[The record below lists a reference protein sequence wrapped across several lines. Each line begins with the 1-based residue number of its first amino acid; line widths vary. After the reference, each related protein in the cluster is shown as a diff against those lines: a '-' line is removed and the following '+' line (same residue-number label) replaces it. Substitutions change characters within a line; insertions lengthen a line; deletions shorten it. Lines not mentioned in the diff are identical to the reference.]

1 MTVKLILLFMKP
13 ISEIK
18 QREILA
24 LLSVGCSRRT
34 AARYV
39 NCTQKAIDELA
50 RTNPDFAEKLRR
62 AEANLEIESIKNM
75 FNAAKQEKNWRAS
88 AWLLERKSPQE
99 FLKKK
104 PDVIPAGLLDTLL
117 NRIVTLLIEECPAAV
132 QRKGLLKKLD
142 VIRMETIAALGEEDK
157 K

>member
-1 MTVKLILLFMKP
+1 MKP

-142 VIRMETIAALGEEDK
+142 VIRMETIAALGDDDK

>member
-1 MTVKLILLFMKP
+1 MKP

-88 AWLLERKSPQE
+88 AWVLERKSPQE

-142 VIRMETIAALGEEDK
+142 VIRMETIAALGDDDK
-157 K
+157 N

>member
-1 MTVKLILLFMKP
+1 MKP

-88 AWLLERKSPQE
+88 AWVLERKSPQE

-104 PDVIPAGLLDTLL
+104 PDVIPSGLLDTLL

-142 VIRMETIAALGEEDK
+142 VIRMETIAALGDDNK

>member
-1 MTVKLILLFMKP
+1 MKP
-13 ISEIK
+13 LSEIK

-88 AWLLERKSPQE
+88 AWVLERKSPQE

-142 VIRMETIAALGEEDK
+142 VIRMETITALGEDDK

>member
-1 MTVKLILLFMKP
+1 M
-13 ISEIK
+13 
-18 QREILA
+18 

-50 RTNPDFAEKLRR
+50 QANPDFAEKLRK

-88 AWLLERKSPQE
+88 AWLLERKSPEE
-99 FLKKK
+99 FQKKK

-142 VIRMETIAALGEEDK
+142 VIRMETIAALGDDDK

>member
-1 MTVKLILLFMKP
+1 MKP

-88 AWLLERKSPQE
+88 AWVLERKSPQE

-142 VIRMETIAALGEEDK
+142 VIRMETIAALGDDDK

>member
-1 MTVKLILLFMKP
+1 MKP

-88 AWLLERKSPQE
+88 AWVLERKSPQE

-142 VIRMETIAALGEEDK
+142 VIRMETIAALGDDDVK
-157 K
+157 